1 MKNYRF
7 VKGNSCKDG
16 TDYSGLCNK
25 NAIGINR
32 KWNKIFAI
40 FVCTSIMAL
49 TGCSDISPS
58 RPNTLAPT
66 VDDVLQQGIA
76 NADQNNASGQDSSAL
91 DFSSQNTTNQNSSA
105 QSNNGQNS
113 SMTGN
118 DQNSSSQNSASQ
130 ASNSTGSGRQSG
142 VNDGAPEPDPIS
154 ESDLTNSSTDGI
166 DIDLT
171 TLSATVVYSE
181 VYDMM
186 FYPDNYVGKTVKMDG
201 MFTYYYDEAN
211 DKYYFAC
218 IIMDATACC
227 SQGIEFEPSEDFT
240 YPDDFPEDGGD
251 ICVVGVF
258 DTYEED
264 GFTYCTLRNA
274 EIL

>member
-1 MKNYRF
+1 MKN
-7 VKGNSCKDG
+7 KAL
-16 TDYSGLCNK
+16 T
-25 NAIGINR
+25 
-32 KWNKIFAI
+32 I

-66 VDDVLQQGIA
+66 VDDVLQQGMA
-76 NADQNNASGQDSSAL
+76 NEDQNNASAL
-91 DFSSQNTTNQNSSA
+91 DFSSQNTTDQNSSA
-105 QSNNGQNS
+105 QPGNGQNS

-118 DQNSSSQNSASQ
+118 DQNASTQNSASQ
-130 ASNSTGSGRQSG
+130 ASNSSESGRQSG
-142 VNDGAPEPDPIS
+142 VDEGAPEPDPVT
-154 ESDLTNSSTDGI
+154 ESDLAQSSTDGI

-186 FYPDNYVGKTVKMDG
+186 FYPENYVGKTVKMDG

-211 DKYYFAC
+211 DRYYFAC

-274 EIL
+274 EIV

>member
-1 MKNYRF
+1 MKKRF
-7 VKGNSCKDG
+7 V
-16 TDYSGLCNK
+16 
-25 NAIGINR
+25 II
-32 KWNKIFAI
+32 
-40 FVCTSIMAL
+40 VCTSMIL
-49 TGCSDISPS
+49 ITGCSDISPS
-58 RPNTLAPT
+58 KQNTLAPT
-66 VDDVLQQGIA
+66 VNDVLQQGMA
-76 NADQNNASGQDSSAL
+76 NEDQN
-91 DFSSQNTTNQNSSA
+91 
-105 QSNNGQNS
+105 
-113 SMTGN
+113 
-118 DQNSSSQNSASQ
+118 NSSSQGASSLDFSGQNTAGQDNSAQ
-130 ASNSTGSGRQSG
+130 ASDNTESGRQSG
-142 VNDGAPEPDPIS
+142 VNDGAPAPDPIS
-154 ESDLTNSSTDGI
+154 EEDLAQSSTDGI

-186 FYPDNYVGKTVKMDG
+186 FYPENYVGKTVKMDG

-227 SQGIEFEPSEDFT
+227 SQGIEFEPSEEFT

>member
-1 MKNYRF
+1 MKKRF
-7 VKGNSCKDG
+7 F
-16 TDYSGLCNK
+16 
-25 NAIGINR
+25 II
-32 KWNKIFAI
+32 
-40 FVCTSIMAL
+40 VCTSMIL
-49 TGCSDISPS
+49 ITGCSDISPS
-58 RPNTLAPT
+58 KQNTLAPT
-66 VDDVLQQGIA
+66 VNDVLQQGMA
-76 NADQNNASGQDSSAL
+76 NEDQN
-91 DFSSQNTTNQNSSA
+91 
-105 QSNNGQNS
+105 
-113 SMTGN
+113 
-118 DQNSSSQNSASQ
+118 NSSSQGASSLDFSGQNTAGQDNSAQ
-130 ASNSTGSGRQSG
+130 ASDNTESGRQSG
-142 VNDGAPEPDPIS
+142 VNDGAPAPDPIS
-154 ESDLTNSSTDGI
+154 EEDLAQSSTDGI

-186 FYPDNYVGKTVKMDG
+186 FYPENYVGKTVKMDG

-211 DKYYFAC
+211 DRYYFAC

-227 SQGIEFEPSEDFT
+227 SQGIEFEPSEEFT
-240 YPDDFPEDGGD
+240 YPDDFPEDGED

>member
-1 MKNYRF
+1 MKKRF
-7 VKGNSCKDG
+7 V
-16 TDYSGLCNK
+16 
-25 NAIGINR
+25 II
-32 KWNKIFAI
+32 
-40 FVCTSIMAL
+40 VCTSIFLL

-58 RPNTLAPT
+58 KQNTLAPT
-66 VDDVLQQGIA
+66 VNDVLQQGMA
-76 NADQNNASGQDSSAL
+76 NEDQN
-91 DFSSQNTTNQNSSA
+91 
-105 QSNNGQNS
+105 
-113 SMTGN
+113 
-118 DQNSSSQNSASQ
+118 NSSSQGASSLDFSGQNTAGQNNSAQ
-130 ASNSTGSGRQSG
+130 ASDNTESGRQSG
-142 VNDGAPEPDPIS
+142 VNDGAPAPDPIS
-154 ESDLTNSSTDGI
+154 EEDLAQSSTDGI

-186 FYPDNYVGKTVKMDG
+186 FYPENYVGKTVKMDG

-211 DKYYFAC
+211 DRYYFAC

-227 SQGIEFEPSEDFT
+227 SQGIEFEPSEEFT
-240 YPDDFPEDGGD
+240 YPDDFPEDGED

-274 EIL
+274 EII